1 MDLFG
6 MMGIDID
13 TIAKDAKE
21 FIGLL
26 GVMDTKIAIINRKLD
41 AIMVALE
48 IEDTVKEIEDGP
60 ENTVKQLAKS

>member
-1 MDLFG
+1 

>member
-6 MMGIDID
+6 MMGIDVD

-26 GVMDTKIAIINRKLD
+26 GVMDTKIAAINRKLD
-41 AIMVALE
+41 AIMAALE
-48 IEDTVKEIEDGP
+48 IEDTVKEIENGP
-60 ENTVKQLAKS
+60 ENTVKQLTQG

>member
-1 MDLFG
+1 

-48 IEDTVKEIEDGP
+48 IEDTDKEIEDGP
-60 ENTVKQLAKS
+60 ENTVKQLTQG

>member
-1 MDLFG
+1 

-26 GVMDTKIAIINRKLD
+26 GVMDTKIAAINRKLD
-41 AIMVALE
+41 AIMAALE
-48 IEDTVKEIEDGP
+48 IEDTVEEIENGP
-60 ENTVKQLAKS
+60 ENTVKQLTQG